1 MVIDF
6 TFCILKQIILYTKC
20 LMNFYL
26 KKIDTVHAPPYLA
39 FASSLCFGVMKVS
52 SAAVIETFSGTSG
65 MFGAYESPVGASTT
79 TSSGSVARG
88 IQKISEA
95 QGIVEGLCRHLIP

>member
-1 MVIDF
+1 
-6 TFCILKQIILYTKC
+6 
-20 LMNFYL
+20 MNTNGYFFL
-26 KKIDTVHAPPYLA
+26 IDTVHAPPDLS

-79 TSSGSVARG
+79 TSSESVARG
-88 IQKISEA
+88 IPKISGA
-95 QGIVEGLCRHLIP
+95 RGFVEGLCRHLIPRASLIFKPVEIV

>member
-1 MVIDF
+1 MRRH
-6 TFCILKQIILYTKC
+6 IINVKTNLVAFSHKR
-20 LMNFYL
+20 LF
-26 KKIDTVHAPPYLA
+26 KKIDTVNAPPDLA

-52 SAAVIETFSGTSG
+52 SVAVIETFSDTSG

-88 IQKISEA
+88 IQKIPLA
-95 QGIVEGLCRHLIP
+95 QAIVEGLCQHLIA